1 MQKGVSL
8 NIVGLRR
15 VDGTGGE
22 SLTNCEEC
30 DAALTIPSDAIRGEI
45 VSCKECGASY
55 EVKKDEA
62 SGLITLKPADKE
74 QEDWGE

>member
-1 MQKGVSL
+1 MVR
-8 NIVGLRR
+8 LRR
-15 VDGTGGE
+15 LKGTRGE
-22 SLTNCEEC
+22 PPTNCDEC
-30 DAALTIPSDAIRGEI
+30 DAPLTIPSDAIHGEI

-55 EVKKDEA
+55 EIRKDEA